1 MMPMRRAEL
10 PRRITPQIM
19 AFYKRRA
26 HQLRAEAWVNAGHAL
41 WAFMKRIVRRHSD

>member
-1 MMPMRRAEL
+1 MPMRREKL

-26 HQLRAEAWVNAGHAL
+26 HQLREEAWINAGYAL
-41 WAFMKRIVRRHSD
+41 WAFLKRIVRHHSH

>member
-1 MMPMRRAEL
+1 MPIRRADL

-26 HQLRAEAWVNAGHAL
+26 HQLRAEAYVNVGRAL
-41 WAFMKRIVRRHSD
+41 WAFLKRIIRPT

>member
-1 MMPMRRAEL
+1 MTPMRRAEF

-26 HQLRAEAWVNAGHAL
+26 HQLRAEAYVNVGHAL
-41 WAFMKRIVRRHSD
+41 WAFLKSIIRQR